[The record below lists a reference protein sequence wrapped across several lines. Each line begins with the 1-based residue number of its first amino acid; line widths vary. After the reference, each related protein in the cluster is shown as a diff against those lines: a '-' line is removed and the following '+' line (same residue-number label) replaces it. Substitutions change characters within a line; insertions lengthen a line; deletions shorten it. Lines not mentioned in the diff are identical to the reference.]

1 MNDYENRSYVIVT
14 DTVPADGMT
23 DVADAL
29 QALIDANPNRTL
41 FFPDG
46 TYLLSKPILTPAD
59 PEKSVTLQLSAFARL
74 KAAEGWNHGEAMVR
88 LGASHPK
95 NDIYTVGSNY
105 AFVGGIVDGSGVAD
119 GISIDG
125 GRETVIR
132 DVSVKHTRIGI
143 HIKHGA
149 NSGSSDADIS
159 SVNIVGNGARDSVGV
174 LLHGYDNTLTNMRI
188 ARVFIGVH
196 LCSSGNCLR
205 NIHPLYTCDYT
216 DYKDS
221 CGFWD
226 ENGNNWYD
234 YAYSDHFGIGYRF
247 GVGVSSTVTN
257 GFCWWYAPKGERHA
271 AIVCDGSFD
280 SLITSLKIGF
290 CGNQTE
296 NPVLVEGEGVPRGR
310 GVIEHLSINPNE
322 VSDHRYETYLQGH
335 II

>member
-1 MNDYENRSYVIVT
+1 MTATVNGYLNVT
-14 DTVPADGMT
+14 DYLPADGVT
-23 DVADAL
+23 DVSDAL
-29 QALIDANPNRTL
+29 NALIEENPNRTL

-46 TYLLSKPILTPAD
+46 VYLLSKPILTPAD
-59 PEKSVTLQLSAFARL
+59 PERSVALQLSCFARL
-74 KAAEGWNHGEAMVR
+74 KAAENWDSPEAMVR

-105 AFVGGIVDGSGVAD
+105 YFAGGIVDGSGVAS

-125 GRETVIR
+125 GRETVVR
-132 DVSVKHTRIGI
+132 DVSIKHTKIGI

-159 SVNIVGNGARDSVGV
+159 GVNIVGNGARDSVGV
-174 LLHGYDNTLTNMRI
+174 LLDGYDNTLTNMRI

-196 LCSSGNCLR
+196 LKSGGNSLR

-216 DYKDS
+216 DYTES

-226 ENGNNWYD
+226 EGGNNWYD

-247 GVGVSSTVTN
+247 AKGLASTVSN
-257 GFCWWYAPKGERHA
+257 GFCWWYAPKGGRHA
-271 AIVCDGSFD
+271 AIVCDGALD
-280 SLITSLKIGF
+280 TLVTSLKIGF

-296 NPVLVEGEGVPRGR
+296 NPVLVEGENAGRGR
-310 GVIEHLSINPNE
+310 GCIDHLSVNLNE
-322 VSDHRYETYLQGH
+322 VSDHNYEKYLNNKLN
-335 II
+335 